1 MRAVLV
7 GWGIA
12 SFAAGAGTVTEI
24 FLAKDTFNA
33 GDFGYGLLLGAI
45 GGGLVLGSF
54 ASGEV
59 LSRYGVTRVYGS
71 GLALMAVGYFATAAS
86 PDVWVAAACCIVV
99 GIGNGTAIACNALLV
114 QRGTFDVMRGRALT
128 FVMSATFALAG
139 VGNGVGGLFVHR
151 LGARWIWGAA
161 GGVLL
166 VAALSG
172 SALARHHGEETAAG
186 AEVVP
191 PAEAL
196 DEEPRLWPGEDE
208 LRRLESAISGG
219 FRHESTES

>member
-1 MRAVLV
+1 
-7 GWGIA
+7 
-12 SFAAGAGTVTEI
+12 
-24 FLAKDTFNA
+24 
-33 GDFGYGLLLGAI
+33 
-45 GGGLVLGSF
+45 
-54 ASGEV
+54 
-59 LSRYGVTRVYGS
+59 
-71 GLALMAVGYFATAAS
+71 
-86 PDVWVAAACCIVV
+86 
-99 GIGNGTAIACNALLV
+99 
-114 QRGTFDVMRGRALT
+114 MRGRALT